1 MADCPHAAAVRR
13 TLAEGLDPVLCIAAD
28 DPADPADGPLLA
40 RALAELLADCL
51 QQAAGVVLTGGETAR
66 AMLAR
71 IGVDRL
77 EILGESEPGVVI
89 SQTTGEAR
97 PRFVATKAGAFGDA
111 AALDRARL
119 DIKSRIAASHGGG
132 PAIRMFFHTD
142 TTTP

>member
-1 MADCPHAAAVRR
+1 MNVPAHLRDQLLDHA
-13 TLAEGLDPVLCIAAD
+13 E
-28 DPADPADGPLLA
+28 
-40 RALAELLADCL
+40 
-51 QQAAGVVLTGGETAR
+51 
-66 AMLAR
+66 AMLEA
-71 IGVDRL
+71 
-77 EILGESEPGVVI
+77 GESEPGIVI

-111 AALDRARL
+111 ASLDRARL